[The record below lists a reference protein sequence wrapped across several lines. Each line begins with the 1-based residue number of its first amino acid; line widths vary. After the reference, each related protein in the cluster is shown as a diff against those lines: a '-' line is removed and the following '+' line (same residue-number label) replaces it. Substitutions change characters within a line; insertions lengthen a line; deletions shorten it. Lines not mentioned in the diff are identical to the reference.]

1 MAESVDS
8 LYIRLGLSLSDFET
22 DLVAAE
28 RTVNENIRRLSRQS
42 ELIRL
47 RAQVEI
53 AGLDETADAERIL
66 QIRTDALNQQMSLQ
80 RDRVRML
87 TAELQSLT
95 AAHGENAAVTQRAAI
110 RLERERLA
118 LSNLEQELSGLNE
131 TSNKRSIRRT
141 AKHVACNADET

>member
-1 MAESVDS
+1 MAEDVGS

-28 RTVNENIRRLSRQS
+28 RTVNENVRRLSRQS

-53 AGLDETADAERIL
+53 SGLDETADAERIL

-80 RDRVRML
+80 RDRVRIL

-95 AAHGENAAVTQRAAI
+95 AAHGENAAITQRAAI
-110 RLERERLA
+110 RDTVRA
-118 LSNLEQELSGLNE
+118 HTLSI
-131 TSNKRSIRRT
+131 SN
-141 AKHVACNADET
+141 NYQ